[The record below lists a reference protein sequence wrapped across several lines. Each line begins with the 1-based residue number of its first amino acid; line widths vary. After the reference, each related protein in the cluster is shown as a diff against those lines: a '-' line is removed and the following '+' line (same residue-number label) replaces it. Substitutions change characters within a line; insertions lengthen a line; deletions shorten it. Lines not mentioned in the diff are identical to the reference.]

1 MNRRQVARIF
11 IGILVLALL
20 FSVAGQALAVGP
32 DDPTDPNG
40 AARKI
45 VVFKDSVTGEGAQEQ
60 IVSQAGAA
68 KIKHLRIVNAT
79 VVLATPASER
89 ALRARPEV
97 LRIDDDAIAHALVKP
112 EGKPTKPA
120 PTPPPETLP
129 WGVDRIDADLV
140 WDADGDLTVDTGANA
155 GSLVKVAVLD
165 TGIDLDHPDLKDNIK
180 GGYNAINSAK
190 SGDDDNGHG
199 THVAGIIAG
208 VDNAIGVLG
217 VAPKAHLYAVKVL
230 SRTGSGYF
238 SDIIEGLQWCM
249 ENDIQVVN
257 MSLGSPSN
265 VQSFKDAITATY
277 NAGITLVA
285 AAGNSGPGDNTV
297 EYPARYPE
305 VIAVSATDS
314 SDNIAGWSSRGP
326 EVDLAAP
333 GVSINSTYKGGG
345 YKVLSGTSMASP
357 HVAGVA
363 ALVIASGVSD
373 GNGDDRINDEVR
385 SILESTAENLSE
397 LNVPNSLY
405 GYGLVDAY
413 AAVSGN

>member
-1 MNRRQVARIF
+1 MNTRQVARIF

-20 FSVAGQALAVGP
+20 FSVAGQVLAVGP

-45 VVFKDSVTGEGAQEQ
+45 VVFKDNVTGEGAQEQ
-60 IVSQAGAA
+60 IVSQAGAV

-89 ALRARPEV
+89 ALRARAEV

-112 EGKPTKPA
+112 EGKPGKPT

-140 WDADGDLTVDTGANA
+140 WDSNGDLYIDSGANA
-155 GSLVKVAVLD
+155 GGGVKVAVLD
-165 TGIDLDHPDLKDNIK
+165 TGIDLDHPDLADNIK
-180 GGYNAINSAK
+180 GNYNAINPTK

-217 VAPKAHLYAVKVL
+217 VAPEAHLYAVKVL
-230 SRTGSGYF
+230 NRTGSGYF
-238 SDIIEGLQWCM
+238 SDIIEGLQWCV
-249 ENDIQVVN
+249 ENGIQVVN
-257 MSLGSPSN
+257 MSLGSRSN
-265 VQSFKDAITATY
+265 VQSFHDAITATY
-277 NAGITLVA
+277 GAGITLVA

-297 EYPARYPE
+297 EYPAKYPE

-314 SDNIAGWSSRGP
+314 SDSIAYFSSRGP

-333 GVSINSTYKGGG
+333 GVSINSTYKGGS

-357 HVAGVA
+357 HVAGAA
-363 ALVIASGVSD
+363 ALVISAGVTGPDAVKERLTSKATDLGGSGFD
-373 GNGDDRINDEVR
+373 
-385 SILESTAENLSE
+385 
-397 LNVPNSLY
+397 SLF
-405 GYGLVDAY
+405 GHGLVDAEN
-413 AAVSGN
+413 AVK